1 MKSLFDETFKVKLIE
16 RKNGGSPYPKA
27 TDVLKYVGLD
37 QISETQFYKIYDELF
52 LLNKPKKILRYIAY
66 LQDVPVKIAR
76 EKLIRYYIIYTG
88 LEIKYATS
96 DVDRFIP
103 MNNCLYEL
111 SCELDCIKDL
121 STEFLLYLFRRE
133 GFVSKEIDKTLK
145 EWKES
150 EFNPELDKN

>member
-1 MKSLFDETFKVKLIE
+1 MKSLFDETFKVKLIAC
-16 RKNGGSPYPKA
+16 KNGSPNPKT

-37 QISETQFYKIYDELF
+37 QISKSEFNKIYDELF

-66 LQDVPVKIAR
+66 LQDVPVRIAR
-76 EKLIRYYIIYTG
+76 EKLIRYYIVTTG

-96 DVDRFIP
+96 DADRFIS

-111 SCELDCIKDL
+111 RTELNCIDDL

-133 GFVSKEIDKTLK
+133 GFVSKDIDETLK